1 MQWMLLKNI
10 EKTLAYVK
18 RMKGEK
24 RTFLVIY
31 YIFCCGRHGNAALFI
46 GEFKKNT
53 KLFCA

>member
-1 MQWMLLKNI
+1 MLLKNI